1 MEPEIIV
8 KNIFRDATENS
19 KDEFFEVLLN
29 NSSFKMERIIS
40 QGHVSPENFWYDQ
53 GKNEFVLLISGNAK
67 ILFENDF
74 NLELMPGDYFIIPA
88 HKKHRVV
95 FTQPDEKTI
104 WLTLHF

>member
-8 KNIFRDATENS
+8 KNIFRETPENS
-19 KDEFFEVLLN
+19 REEFLEVLLN
-29 NSSFKMERIIS
+29 NPSFKMERIIS

-53 GKNEFVLLISGNAK
+53 VKNEFILLISGNAK
-67 ILFENDF
+67 ILFESDF